1 MFFLESLF
9 LGPTDSGG
17 WGGDRKHI
25 PQCAFNIHSLQP
37 QTCLG
42 EPGKAFLVT
51 IVFAKVQKTKIK
63 KKKTIKI
70 FFFKKRNK
78 DSSPGLYFR
87 FEVGGNSMCLGLAM
101 GPQSLAIIPSVAV
114 WQVFVGCGFW
124 PPREMNGTGEGLCHA
139 PHTSGPSW
147 GVAGPSGQAS
157 GPGSTCLSSAG
168 QMLSLLVCS
177 CLQIPP

>member
-1 MFFLESLF
+1 MVGGEAIGNTFPSVHLTFIAYNHRRVWGSLARRSSS
-9 LGPTDSGG
+9 PS
-17 WGGDRKHI
+17 
-25 PQCAFNIHSLQP
+25 CLQRF
-37 QTCLG
+37 
-42 EPGKAFLVT
+42 K
-51 IVFAKVQKTKIK
+51 KQKSK
-63 KKKTIKI
+63 KKKNIKI

-139 PHTSGPSW
+139 PHTSGPSG